1 MIVGVSMFMGV
12 ILSVGMAVMV
22 VPVGMRM
29 GMGVLMDM
37 IVVVPLMIMGVGV
50 GMGVEMFVSV
60 IVAAIMPLVVS
71 MAVGIVV
78 HRSSS
83 GIIVTVRKEGSPRI
97 PSFFL

>member
-1 MIVGVSMFMGV
+1 MIVGVAMFMGV
-12 ILSVGMAVMV
+12 IPSVAVMV

-50 GMGVEMFVSV
+50 GMGVGMFV

-83 GIIVTVRKEGSPRI
+83 GIIVMVRKGGSPGI
-97 PSFFL
+97 PPFFL